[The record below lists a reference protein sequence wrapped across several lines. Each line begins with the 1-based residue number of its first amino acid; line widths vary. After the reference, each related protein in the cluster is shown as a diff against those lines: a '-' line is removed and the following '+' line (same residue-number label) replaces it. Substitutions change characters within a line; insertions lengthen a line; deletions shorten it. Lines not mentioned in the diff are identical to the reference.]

1 MTGLVRCETYEQKEV
16 QAAVGRLFALI
27 GGVEDLVREKAV
39 TVKPNLLLPRS
50 PEDATTTHPQV
61 LRAVVLALFDAGA
74 RSVTVAESCGGMY
87 TEEVLKKLYHACGI
101 EQCLEGTGAILNYDL
116 SVKSLTNPSAKKMK
130 SAQVLAPIA
139 DADVVVSIGKM
150 KTHGLTGMTGA
161 SKNLYGVLP
170 GLAKPMLHGRYP
182 RVGAFCEMLVDL
194 CEMVKP
200 ALSILDG
207 IVGMEGE
214 GPSAGTPIQAGV
226 LIGGTNCYAVDTV
239 ACEVMGLNAKAMP
252 LLKAAFSRG
261 VAKEESPVGDPVPHY
276 KFKTAGKHWLK
287 PAIARFFAPYPRVTR
302 RCVGCGDCV
311 RICPQKAMS
320 LKNKKAVLNPKLCIK
335 CYCCHEMC
343 PIRAIT
349 TNRVGG

>member
-1 MTGLVRCETYEQKEV
+1 MTALVRCDAYDEGSV
-16 QAAVGRLFALI
+16 RAAIDRLFSLI
-27 GGVEDLVREKAV
+27 GGVEELVRGKTV

-74 RSVTVAESCGGMY
+74 KSITVAESCGGVY
-87 TEEVLKKLYHACGI
+87 TDAVLRKLYHACGI
-101 EQCLEGTGAILNYDL
+101 EQCLADTRAVLNYDL
-116 SVKSLTNPSAKKMK
+116 SVKTLKNPTAKKMK

-170 GLAKPMLHGRYP
+170 GLVKPMLHGRYS
-182 RVGAFCEMLVDL
+182 RVDAFCEMLVDL

-200 ALSILDG
+200 SLSILDG

-214 GPSAGTPIQAGV
+214 GPSAGTPIHAGV

-239 ACEVMGLNAKAMP
+239 ACEVMGLSAKSMP
-252 LLKAAFSRG
+252 LLKAANARG
-261 VAKEESPVGDPVPHY
+261 VVAQEEALGDEIPHY
-276 KFKTAGKHWLK
+276 RFLPAGKNWLM
-287 PAIARFFAPYPRVTR
+287 PAVARFFATYPRITR

-311 RICPQKAMS
+311 RICPQKA
-320 LKNKKAVLNPKLCIK
+320 LKIEGKRAVLQKNMCIK

-349 TNRVGG
+349 TNRLKG